1 MALRDGFPTRP
12 QRVIIHFRPSSLP
25 FRAAFCR
32 LVDSFAIASYFKF
45 THDLQEIN
53 LNGVFSFVITC
64 EMIIF
69 MILELL
75 VAVLLLGEKH
85 MTNNC
90 FDVFRAFSIL
100 LLSALV
106 SQASPVKLYLAPS
119 AECGTFITLIGDFSV
134 MPESECKL
142 SYTDDALRLD
152 AILRKP
158 DGAEFIATG
167 KTDDEMSVFAGD
179 VFEFSVAPAG
189 QDGAYYHFAI
199 SPNTHCYTARKK
211 DVGWEPKA
219 CKIDSSFKGNVWN
232 LSLEVPFSDFQ
243 AKRPKD
249 GDVWRVNLAKTLR
262 VGSKPETSSI
272 CGSHDFHDITS
283 FAEVVFGVKPQNQ
296 QFRLAEFR
304 PDGKGGGV
312 FLFRTDRACTVT
324 AEFVKDGKT
333 DSERLTFVDGKA
345 LFTPK
350 PATERFIPIK
360 PSSPATIRLT
370 DGNNT
375 LFECEAGIGGGT
387 LENVLELERFYCLL
401 TDRHVAAS
409 HSMPEQGTVTS
420 LFLNGK
426 KVWSMNDTPRKFEI
440 PFNAT
445 GRYRIEIRH
454 KNALT
459 SRVFIVLADPPAV
472 KPILTREPLSVKD
485 GRLLRGGK
493 PVFLFALSPTP
504 KSFLQFDNVLN
515 CKYHDKGA
523 VENATQIGGFPGATK
538 LVYKP
543 FTGRYYKP
551 IEQYVEDCVKYA
563 EARRER
569 SDVLWRLQYEASIPE
584 VLTEKDGRLVPG
596 ETLSR
601 YIATYDAVKKAA
613 PSLIYSIHVDNTA
626 SIAPFSKACDVFEVA
641 FYSSSYATSMMPSLP
656 RDIEKVKGLAC
667 QGKPIIYWLGG
678 TVPDNHSRIAE
689 EIRAAVYMSVM
700 EGLAGNIV
708 HLGHGFLPEERTRLW
723 SLLSGICH
731 EIEEFHEE
739 FATGTPLPVKD
750 SGAFML
756 RAVRT
761 QKGQTLLL
769 ALNTTPA
776 EELLL
781 TNFNGRLIKKV
792 FTPYEPILFRQD

>member
-1 MALRDGFPTRP
+1 MKSARFDALK
-12 QRVIIHFRPSSLP
+12 I
-25 FRAAFCR
+25 
-32 LVDSFAIASYFKF
+32 FA
-45 THDLQEIN
+45 
-53 LNGVFSFVITC
+53 
-64 EMIIF
+64 
-69 MILELL
+69 
-75 VAVLLLGEKH
+75 
-85 MTNNC
+85 
-90 FDVFRAFSIL
+90 IL
-100 LLSALV
+100 LLTAVV
-106 SQASPVKLYLAPS
+106 SQASPVRLYLAPS

-142 SYTDDALRLD
+142 SYTSDALRLD
-152 AILRKP
+152 AVLRKP
-158 DGAEFIATG
+158 EGEEFIATG
-167 KTDDEMSVFAGD
+167 KAGDEMSVFAGD

-211 DVGWEPKA
+211 DVVWEPQSR
-219 CKIDSSFKGNVWN
+219 KIDSSFNGNVWK

-249 GDVWRVNLAKTLR
+249 GEVWRVNLAKTLR
-262 VGSKPETSSI
+262 VGGKPETSSI

-296 QFRLAEFR
+296 QFRLAEFQ
-304 PDGKGGGV
+304 PDGKGGGR
-312 FLFRTDRACTVT
+312 FLFRTERDCSVT
-324 AEFVKDGKT
+324 AEFIKDGKT
-333 DSERLTFVDGKA
+333 DSEKLTFVDGKA
-345 LFTPK
+345 MFTPK
-350 PATERFIPIK
+350 PSSERFIPIK
-360 PSSPATIRLT
+360 PSSPATIRLK
-370 DGNNT
+370 DGKDT
-375 LFECEAGIGGGT
+375 LFECEAGIGGGA
-387 LENVLELERFYCLL
+387 LDNVLDVERFYCLL
-401 TDRHVAAS
+401 ADGHVSAS
-409 HSMPEQGTVTS
+409 HSLPEKGTAAS
-420 LFLNGK
+420 LYYKGK
-426 KVWSMNDTPRKFEI
+426 KVWNMNDTPRKFMI
-440 PFNAT
+440 PFNAS
-445 GRYRIEIRH
+445 GRYRIEVRH
-454 KNALT
+454 KDAWT
-459 SRVFIVLADPPAV
+459 SRVFIVLAEPPTA
-472 KPILTREPLSVKD
+472 KLIPTREPLTVRN

-551 IEQYVEDCVKYA
+551 IVQYVDDCVKYA

-569 SDVLWRLQYEASIPE
+569 LDVLWRLQYEASISE
-584 VLTEKDGRLVPG
+584 VLTDTEGRLVPG

-641 FYSSSYATSMMPSLP
+641 CYSSSYATSMMPSLAN
-656 RDIEKVKGLAC
+656 DITKVKGLASH
-667 QGKPIIYWLGG
+667 GKPIVYWLGG

-689 EIRAAVYMSVM
+689 EIRAAVYISVM

-731 EIEEFHEE
+731 EVEEFYEE
-739 FATGTPLPVKD
+739 FATGEPLPVND
-750 SGAFML
+750 ISAFRMK
-756 RAVRT
+756 AVRT
-761 QKGQTLLL
+761 QDGHILLL
-769 ALNTTPA
+769 VLNMTPI
-776 EELLL
+776 ENKLDYQC
-781 TNFNGRLIKKV
+781 NGHRISDV
-792 FTPYEPILFRQD
+792 FTPYEPILYRFLK